1 MMQRYH
7 AALVA
12 LHWLLAVLIVLSL
25 SAAPR
30 LCHAAHGADDVRE
43 TLTRQQKEGA
53 RSADSKANNQEQG
66 TGEGWR
72 ENQAKC
78 EQGSDRETRFP
89 TH

>member
-30 LCHAAHGADDVRE
+30 LCHAAHDVRE

-72 ENQAKC
+72 ESQAKC